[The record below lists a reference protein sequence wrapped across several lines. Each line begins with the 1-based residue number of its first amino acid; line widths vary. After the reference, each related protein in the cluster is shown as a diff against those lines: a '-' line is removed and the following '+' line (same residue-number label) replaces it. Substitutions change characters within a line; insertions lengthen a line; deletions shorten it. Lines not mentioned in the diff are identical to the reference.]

1 MVQLNKK
8 TDVLYS
14 GNTHVMD
21 LANLLKK
28 CHIRFSLSRPK
39 SHQVHLKVSKL
50 KKQNSQGQL
59 SIDPQ
64 KYVSQRSK
72 FEP

>member
-1 MVQLNKK
+1 
-8 TDVLYS
+8 
-14 GNTHVMD
+14 MD

-39 SHQVHLKVSKL
+39 SHQIHLKVSKL
-50 KKQNSQGQL
+50 KEAHVKL

-72 FEP
+72 FCFLYIQTWHNHTKRRV